1 MSSQSQTLLTSD
13 HRDEPRSALKMANLV
28 VPSAMTALWTI
39 EASRRTPTGTA
50 GALSRLAGMTHG
62 ALTSHLAQAT
72 AGSPVQLSSPM
83 GMAKRSSVSS
93 TAYTSAAPP
102 LWTTQAEEGAVQEHE
117 PWQQV

>member
-1 MSSQSQTLLTSD
+1 VD
-13 HRDEPRSALKMANLV
+13 HRSQPPDTNRYR
-28 VPSAMTALWTI
+28 
-39 EASRRTPTGTA
+39 ASGGV
-50 GALSRLAGMTHG
+50 GALRRLAGTTHG

-83 GMAKRSSVSS
+83 GMAKRSSVSA

-102 LWTTQAEEGAVQEHE
+102 LWTTQAEEGAVREHE